1 MGQARRSPPLS
12 APKGARF
19 GGAAARSAA
28 GASTAW
34 GGSVALAV
42 SLTGSLVMLSACGD
56 SGGTGG
62 GGTGGNGTG
71 ASGTGAG
78 TTSQGGGGSGG
89 GGPTAECIPA
99 NLTGP
104 LPGECAGVFVKAG
117 GTGTGTMAEPF
128 GSVADALAAV
138 PSKGVIYVCYD
149 AATRLNESV
158 TIGKDVTILGR
169 LDCDTATKAAGPS
182 LLGGTGVAPSIKI
195 STGVDVYLADLD
207 VTSPD
212 LSGIAMP
219 NGESSAVVWVDG
231 GSVDIERCV
240 LAAGKGAPGK
250 TEVEDMTVVPKPAA
264 APAPGMTDGAQNGCD
279 GTTAVNSGGLGG
291 SNTCGGV
298 MVGGG
303 LGGSGTNG
311 GTGGSGIM
319 GDWIT
324 GAVCQV
330 AEPLCGQPG
339 AGQGASVC
347 TNGKPGGIGVDGEPG
362 AGASSD
368 GALASSS
375 FQGAP
380 GAPGVGPGQAGGG
393 GGGGGGAKQCSG
405 AGPGGGG
412 GGAGGCGGAAG
423 PGGGGGGGSFA
434 LVSVMGSVSHTDTS
448 LTAGVGGQGGG
459 GAPGQKGALGGVEGT
474 QGSGGGACAGGPGG
488 NGGRGGAGGGGRG
501 GPSVGIAYTGTMPTL
516 VGTGNMITVAA
527 AAAPGGA
534 GGSGDPAGLG
544 AAGLLEAT
552 YEF

>member
-1 MGQARRSPPLS
+1 MRLKTIHSVLALVAILPVGILASGCS
-12 APKGARF
+12 AEF
-19 GGAAARSAA
+19 CD
-28 GASTAW
+28 
-34 GGSVALAV
+34 
-42 SLTGSLVMLSACGD
+42 LVECN
-56 SGGTGG
+56 TGG

-250 TEVEDMTVVPKPAA
+250 TEVEVGADSTPNAA
-264 APAPGMTDGAQNGCD
+264 NGTAGSNGCL
-279 GTTAVNSGGLGG
+279 GNALTNGGPAGA
-291 SNTCGGV
+291 NTCGGQSV
-298 MVGGG
+298 A
-303 LGGSGTNG
+303 G
-311 GTGGSGIM
+311 GTGGPGNV
-319 GDWIT
+319 GDGFDGQAGKWVT
-324 GAVCQV
+324 GAMCGPITNCGAKGLGETALSCSNGIQGGNGADETPAVGASEDGSLGSTSFANAPGLAGTV
-330 AEPLCGQPG
+330 GQP
-339 AGQGASVC
+339 
-347 TNGKPGGIGVDGEPG
+347 
-362 AGASSD
+362 
-368 GALASSS
+368 
-375 FQGAP
+375 
-380 GAPGVGPGQAGGG
+380 GGG
-393 GGGGGGAKQCSG
+393 GGGGGGGNTCTG

-412 GGAGGCGGAAG
+412 GGAGGCGGAG
-423 PGGGGGGGSFA
+423 GKGGGGGGGSFA
-434 LVSVMGSVSHTDTS
+434 LVSVAGIVSLSDTNLTSSEGGS
-448 LTAGVGGQGGG
+448 GGS
-459 GAPGQKGALGGVEGT
+459 GAPGQGGMVGG
-474 QGSGGGACAGGPGG
+474 GSGLAGTGGDNGACNGGKGG

-501 GPSVGIAYTGTMPTL
+501 GPSVGIAYTGTIPTL
-516 VGTGNMITVAA
+516 VGSGNMITVAA

-534 GGSGDPAGLG
+534 GGSGDAAGLG
-544 AAGLLEAT
+544 ASGLLETT